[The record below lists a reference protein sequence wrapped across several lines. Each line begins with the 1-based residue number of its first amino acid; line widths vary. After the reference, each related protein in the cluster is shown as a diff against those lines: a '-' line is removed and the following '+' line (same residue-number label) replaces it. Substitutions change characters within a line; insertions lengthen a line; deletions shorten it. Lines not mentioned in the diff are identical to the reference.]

1 MGRLIHPPC
10 FQVLQEPYEDIVCW
24 YEGAVLGNV
33 DLPRMR
39 RRLQVAINCGPNVN
53 VGAAAVMASVQFS
66 QGPIERPQS
75 TRQLIIVE
83 GLKRRLQ
90 TAGFQEV

>member
-1 MGRLIHPPC
+1 M
-10 FQVLQEPYEDIVCW
+10 
-24 YEGAVLGNV
+24 
-33 DLPRMR
+33 
-39 RRLQVAINCGPNVN
+39 AINCGPNVN
-53 VGAAAVMASVQFS
+53 VGAAAVMASILFS

-83 GLKRRLQ
+83 ALKRRLL